1 MSGYLVLIPA
11 KHVDLELNPVQ
22 CGLMDGGASA
32 RGRRDQHDRRVFVDI
47 FQHRRALALV
57 LQRRIN

>member
-22 CGLMDGGASA
+22 CGLMDGVRQLAGGATSMTGGFLWTSSSTA
-32 RGRRDQHDRRVFVDI
+32 GRWCWR
-47 FQHRRALALV
+47 
-57 LQRRIN
+57 